1 MVLHSFGDFS
11 GELATIAER
20 FFTEKWIHA
29 PVISGKRGGAFAHPC
44 VPEVHPYVMVN
55 YTGTLN
61 DVSTVA
67 HELGH
72 GVHQVL
78 AAGRAFQ

>member
-1 MVLHSFGDFS
+1 M
-11 GELATIAER
+11 
-20 FFTEKWIHA
+20 
-29 PVISGKRGGAFAHPC
+29 GKRGGAFAHPC

-55 YTGTLN
+55 YTGSLR

-72 GVHQVL
+72 GILV
-78 AAGRAFQ
+78 